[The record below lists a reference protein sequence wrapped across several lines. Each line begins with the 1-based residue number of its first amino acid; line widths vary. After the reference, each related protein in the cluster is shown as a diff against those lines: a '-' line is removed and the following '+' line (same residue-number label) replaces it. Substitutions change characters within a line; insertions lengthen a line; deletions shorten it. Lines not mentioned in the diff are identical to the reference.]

1 MVGICLCAYG
11 GRGYF
16 EHRTIPLPHRYDVG
30 GVSMLRPESIKV
42 VVTNPP
48 TKEES
53 SKRIKQLCKFLENN
67 WSNIPSNFNE
77 PMILN
82 AQAKNE

>member
-1 MVGICLCAYG
+1 
-11 GRGYF
+11 
-16 EHRTIPLPHRYDVG
+16 
-30 GVSMLRPESIKV
+30 MLRPESIKV

-67 WSNIPSNFNE
+67 WSDIPSNFNE

>member
-1 MVGICLCAYG
+1 
-11 GRGYF
+11 
-16 EHRTIPLPHRYDVG
+16 
-30 GVSMLRPESIKV
+30 MLRPESIKV

-53 SKRIKQLCKFLENN
+53 SKRIKELCKFLEDN
-67 WSNIPSNFNE
+67 WRNIPSNFNE
-77 PMILN
+77 PIISN